1 MNGSLENRYFKTS
14 NTSLRDNYRR
24 RFLLGH
30 ELYIRLCLLDDIFTY
45 EILDIGTVADIH
57 CKLKKY
63 FTNYREIQ
71 FFTIISFDST
81 IDIILRK
88 YLEFFKVIKPV
99 QNKNNYAYTNDE
111 SVISIPY
118 LLGDHIRSLVL
129 VGDMYLECVLN
140 TACYRNFNVNL
151 YMV

>member
-1 MNGSLENRYFKTS
+1 CS
-14 NTSLRDNYRR
+14 
-24 RFLLGH
+24 
-30 ELYIRLCLLDDIFTY
+30 
-45 EILDIGTVADIH
+45 H
-57 CKLKKY
+57 CKLKKN

-71 FFTIISFDST
+71 FFTIISFDPT

-111 SVISIPY
+111 SVISIPH
-118 LLGDHIRSLVL
+118 LLGDHIRSLIL
-129 VGDMYLECVLN
+129 VGDMYLDCVLN